1 VPSDLNILGYLRA
14 DEFYLW
20 LYRDDQLADVQ
31 RSLGRT
37 AANPD
42 LSFNWYDAAICS
54 QRARQ
59 QIPHGARIT
68 ETKLEN

>member
-1 VPSDLNILGYLRA
+1 MSGDLNILGYLRNH
-14 DEFYLW
+14 EMYLW
-20 LYRDDQLADVQ
+20 LYRDDQLPDVQ

-42 LSFNWYDAAICS
+42 LAFTWHDAAVCA

-59 QIPHGARIT
+59 QIQHGARIT
-68 ETKLEN
+68 ETQLEN